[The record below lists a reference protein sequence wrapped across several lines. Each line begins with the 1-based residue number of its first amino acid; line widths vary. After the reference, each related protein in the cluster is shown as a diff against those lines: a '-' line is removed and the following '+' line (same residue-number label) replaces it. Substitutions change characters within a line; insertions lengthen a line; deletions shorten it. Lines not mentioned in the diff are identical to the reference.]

1 MTTNMKRT
9 FFTTLFL
16 IIALT
21 VTAQYFPVDT
31 AKLNKAYMT
40 LKQGICTEKTEM
52 DFLEAFPTTWL
63 EFYMTYSYINDE
75 NYDISMSQI
84 CSEHLITLLG
94 LSHVNDTLLCKKV
107 VNLTI
112 GMKDNG
118 ECTSVYQDYL
128 IGYIFKNEDLIINT
142 LSKLRKGHQME
153 FWQFCWSSTC
163 ECNRAEHFNK
173 IYNRNKDKYPEEM
186 EISRIAYQHFYEGIN
201 YPNLLPHKEEEH
213 NRKYYNRNYK
223 YNFDDYTDSSD
234 E

>member
-1 MTTNMKRT
+1 MKHFFLTILLLNLLLTTGK
-9 FFTTLFL
+9 
-16 IIALT
+16 
-21 VTAQYFPVDT
+21 AQYFPVDT

-52 DFLEAFPTTWL
+52 DFMEAFPTTWL

-142 LSKLRKGHQME
+142 LSKLKKGIKWNFGNSVGLVHVNVIE
-153 FWQFCWSSTC
+153 PNILTKYTTETRINTLKKWKYHALLTNIST
-163 ECNRAEHFNK
+163 RA
-173 IYNRNKDKYPEEM
+173 
-186 EISRIAYQHFYEGIN
+186 
-201 YPNLLPHKEEEH
+201 
-213 NRKYYNRNYK
+213 
-223 YNFDDYTDSSD
+223 
-234 E
+234 

>member
-1 MTTNMKRT
+1 MKHFFLTILLLNLLLTTGK
-9 FFTTLFL
+9 
-16 IIALT
+16 
-21 VTAQYFPVDT
+21 AQYFPVDT

-153 FWQFCWSSTC
+153 
-163 ECNRAEHFNK
+163 
-173 IYNRNKDKYPEEM
+173 
-186 EISRIAYQHFYEGIN
+186 
-201 YPNLLPHKEEEH
+201 L
-213 NRKYYNRNYK
+213 
-223 YNFDDYTDSSD
+223 
-234 E
+234 

>member
-1 MTTNMKRT
+1 MKHFFLTILLLNLLLTTGK
-9 FFTTLFL
+9 
-16 IIALT
+16 
-21 VTAQYFPVDT
+21 AQYFPVDT

-107 VNLTI
+107 VKLTI

-118 ECTSVYQDYL
+118 ESTGVYQDYL

-142 LSKLRKGHQME
+142 LSKLKKGYQME
-153 FWQFCWSSTC
+153 FWQFYWSNIIDGDYQL
-163 ECNRAEHFNK
+163 EEFNK
-173 IYNRNKDKYPEEM
+173 LYNKNKEKYPAMMKTMSIAFEYFNTGVLFM
-186 EISRIAYQHFYEGIN
+186 EDFNNFMNSR
-201 YPNLLPHKEEEH
+201 
-213 NRKYYNRNYK
+213 
-223 YNFDDYTDSSD
+223 
-234 E
+234 